1 MSYPLVTTLTI
12 DAAGSWGIERCW
24 AASVDWLSD
33 GRRRH
38 LQTDCD
44 RPDSA
49 SNDGNMAV
57 TSYPRAPTGDAST
70 ETKSRSVTQCDS
82 TQNSA
87 TGCDST
93 LNVIW
98 LAETPSHPVS
108 RQKGWL
114 AGRKRALW
122 ISTIL
127 GLLSQNNGG
136 GRGHRTEF
144 DSLSLLGRLNVGGGM
159 RFPGAI
165 DWGQQVICHRPS

>member
-1 MSYPLVTTLTI
+1 
-12 DAAGSWGIERCW
+12 
-24 AASVDWLSD
+24 VDWLSD

-114 AGRKRALW
+114 AGRKRAL
-122 ISTIL
+122 
-127 GLLSQNNGG
+127 
-136 GRGHRTEF
+136 
-144 DSLSLLGRLNVGGGM
+144 
-159 RFPGAI
+159 
-165 DWGQQVICHRPS
+165 